1 VSATPEAT
9 QNRAFFDKA
18 VELGGY
24 RYIIGA
30 IPDMTPADWQHHYGA
45 VFPFFQQ
52 AKAAHDPDRIL
63 TPGQHIFG

>member
-1 VSATPEAT
+1 
-9 QNRAFFDKA
+9 
-18 VELGGY
+18 
-24 RYIIGA
+24 
-30 IPDMTPADWQHHYGA
+30 